1 LRDRRCACA
10 RLTSAGNVRRVEST
24 SRPATAVYLS
34 DRRCACARLTRRA
47 TPAEL
52 AVTEVGHCRAIKQKA
67 HRDWVGLLLYGCLTM
82 TYFRTGAPYY
92 HRRAAVSRSCSG
104 WEGVGPAGCGRQA
117 LKVGRQV
124 FGSSCGALENRK
136 HIIDCRF
143 PIADR
148 LPIRTHDYGV
158 KPHGQLVPVCSTRCR
173 ASTPGLSTWW
183 SATTLEGDQVP
194 GRSHLQARFPLR
206 CFQRLS
212 LPYIATRRC
221 DWRHN
226 RYTSGTSTPVLSY

>member
-1 LRDRRCACA
+1 
-10 RLTSAGNVRRVEST
+10 
-24 SRPATAVYLS
+24 
-34 DRRCACARLTRRA
+34 
-47 TPAEL
+47 
-52 AVTEVGHCRAIKQKA
+52 
-67 HRDWVGLLLYGCLTM
+67 M
-82 TYFRTGAPYY
+82 TYFRTGNPYY

-104 WEGVGPAGCGRQA
+104 WEGVVPAGCSRQA
-117 LKVGRQV
+117 LTGDRVQATGNRRNVCGCGRALREKVRNGVGLYWRASGLME
-124 FGSSCGALENRK
+124 FCYL
-136 HIIDCRF
+136 
-143 PIADR
+143 
-148 LPIRTHDYGV
+148 LPELCYLMIHGYGV
-158 KPHGQLVPVCSTRCR
+158 KPHGPLVPVSSTHYC

-183 SATTLEGDQVP
+183 SATTLQGDQVP